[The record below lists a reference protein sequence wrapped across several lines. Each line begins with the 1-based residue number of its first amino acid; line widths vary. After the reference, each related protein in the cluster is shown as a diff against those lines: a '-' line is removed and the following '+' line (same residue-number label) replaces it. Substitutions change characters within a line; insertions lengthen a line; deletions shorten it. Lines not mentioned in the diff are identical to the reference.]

1 MPARVTARVHITVSA
16 HDALQLLEAA
26 VDFLRVCYTN
36 PLTLIHICPDN
47 AVQLS
52 HLCCEDAKRVA
63 VLEEISSVDENQA
76 LHYKCPVETTQ
87 VPRRCFADSEKFVSI
102 SPVATCGGV
111 RC

>member
-16 HDALQLLEAA
+16 HDALHLLERA
-26 VDFLRVCYTN
+26 VFFLRVCYTN
-36 PLTLIHICPDN
+36 PLTLMHICPDN

-63 VLEEISSVDENQA
+63 VLEKISCIDGDQA
-76 LHYKCPVETTQ
+76 LLYKCPVEVTQ
-87 VPRRCFADSEKFVSI
+87 VPRRCFTDSEKFVSNC
-102 SPVATCGGV
+102 SDATCGGV